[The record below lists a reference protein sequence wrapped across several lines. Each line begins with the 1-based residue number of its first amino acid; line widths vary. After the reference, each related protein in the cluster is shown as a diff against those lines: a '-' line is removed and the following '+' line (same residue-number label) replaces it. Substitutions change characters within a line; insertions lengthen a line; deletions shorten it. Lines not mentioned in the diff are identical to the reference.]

1 MRELTS
7 GVKQPM
13 KLADIVLLNGKIATI
28 DAKRPEAE
36 ARAIH

>member
-13 KLADIVLLNGKIATI
+13 KLADMVLLNGKIVTV

-36 ARAIH
+36 ALAIH